1 MKKFNYTMNH
11 KADEAYMAKMCHEG
25 WAATSLVEGVWT
37 FEPCKPD
44 QYVYRVC
51 YLRGKSAAE
60 VEALKNKLAA
70 QGIEFVSR
78 YSFWAIFRS
87 EHDFRLYAPEE
98 ELAVCESIYRPM
110 PIGSVLSWLAFIAF
124 LLLSGTGQ
132 LVDGNRSKWPYR
144 LFEKTYTNFN
154 RMQAE
159 HQAKGEWLDIC
170 KVEINPD
177 RGTDGFSFHL
187 VGCPIAKH
195 AKAHGYGELLPYLC
209 KTDHY
214 LAKVMHARLI
224 RTQTEA
230 LGGDCC
236 DYWYV
241 GDQSPVLEDY
251 RDLEEI

>member
-70 QGIEFVSR
+70 QGIEFVSH

-132 LVDGNRSKWPYR
+132 RVDGNRSKWPYR
-144 LFEKTYTNFN
+144 LFEKTYINFN

-159 HQAKGEWLDIC
+159 HQAKGEWLDSW
-170 KVEINPD
+170 KVEINPRPPHRWLQLSSRRLPD
-177 RGTDGFSFHL
+177 R
-187 VGCPIAKH
+187 
-195 AKAHGYGELLPYLC
+195 KARQGARLRRAAALPLQDRPLPC
-209 KTDHY
+209 QG
-214 LAKVMHARLI
+214 HARAAHPHAD
-224 RTQTEA
+224 R
-230 LGGDCC
+230 
-236 DYWYV
+236 
-241 GDQSPVLEDY
+241 SPRRRL
-251 RDLEEI
+251 L

>member
-25 WAATSLVEGVWT
+25 WAATSLVDGVWT

-60 VEALKNKLAA
+60 VEELKSKLAA

-110 PIGSVLSWLAFIAF
+110 PIGSVLSRLAFIAF

-132 LVDGNRSKWPYR
+132 RVVRHSRRSLRR
-144 LFEKTYTNFN
+144 L
-154 RMQAE
+154 RR
-159 HQAKGEWLDIC
+159 D
-170 KVEINPD
+170 V
-177 RGTDGFSFHL
+177 HL
-187 VGCPIAKH
+187 PRHILLRAYPQTAAGMILR
-195 AKAHGYGELLPYLC
+195 KA
-209 KTDHY
+209 
-214 LAKVMHARLI
+214 
-224 RTQTEA
+224 A
-230 LGGDCC
+230 L
-236 DYWYV
+236 
-241 GDQSPVLEDY
+241 
-251 RDLEEI
+251 